1 MVEVIRELI
10 FEMISKLQIQN
21 QPEIIRN
28 NNKADLYAMV
38 PSI

>member
-1 MVEVIRELI
+1 MVEVIREFI
-10 FEMISKLQIQN
+10 FKIPIKLQIQN